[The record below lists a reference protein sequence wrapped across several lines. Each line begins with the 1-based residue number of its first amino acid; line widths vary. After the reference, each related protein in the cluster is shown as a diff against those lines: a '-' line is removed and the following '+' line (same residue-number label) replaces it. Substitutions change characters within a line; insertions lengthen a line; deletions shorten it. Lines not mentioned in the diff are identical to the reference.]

1 MHPLSFTRDVGST
14 RGFATTD
21 PERQGVLV
29 TARRPRQAT
38 TRLFSVSSQG
48 TFGTRDEP
56 RRAHGPAGQ
65 ASDKR

>member
-1 MHPLSFTRDVGST
+1 MHPLSFTRDIGST

-29 TARRPRQAT
+29 SARRPRQGT

-48 TFGTRDEP
+48 AVGMRDEP
-56 RRAHGPAGQ
+56 RRAQTPTGQPAG
-65 ASDKR
+65 KR

>member
-1 MHPLSFTRDVGST
+1 MHPLSFTRDIGST

-48 TFGTRDEP
+48 TVGMRDEP
-56 RRAHGPAGQ
+56 RRAQTPTGQPAG
-65 ASDKR
+65 KR